1 MELHNKKIILGSK
14 SPRRKQIL
22 EDAGFDV
29 EVISFDVQEDYP
41 DTLKENEIAEFLAIK
56 KAQPCLPMAKD
67 QSLVITSDSIVV
79 LNGKVYGKPS
89 SYEDAFEILS
99 ALSGNVHQVYTGVCV
114 ADPNSTVSFTEKS
127 DIKFAHLEA
136 EEIHYY
142 LENFKPFDK
151 AGAYG
156 IQDWIGLCK
165 VEWIHGTFS
174 NIMGLPMARLYEVIK
189 NWQHIK

>member
-29 EVISFDVQEDYP
+29 EVVSFDVQEDYP
-41 DTLKENEIAEFLAIK
+41 ESLKEHEIAEFLAIK
-56 KAQPCLPMAKD
+56 KAQPCLHLAKKD
-67 QSLVITSDSIVV
+67 NLVITSDSIVV
-79 LNGKVYGKPS
+79 LDGIVYGKPT
-89 SYEDAFEILS
+89 SYENAFEILT

-114 ADPNSTVSFTEKS
+114 AGQNSKVSFTEKS
-127 DIKFAHLEA
+127 DIKFANLDA

-142 LENFKPFDK
+142 LDNYKPFDK

-174 NIMGLPMARLYEVIK
+174 NIMGLPMAKLYDILK
-189 NWQHIK
+189 KWHH